1 MNAPGLAPGTC
12 RATRHGQAVGDLCR
26 IAGVQGVTVKEYPDP
41 LIQAMGLFNPML
53 RELPEVAY
61 QLKEPFVLDS
71 LAAQRTFAIA
81 PTPWD
86 DALRGVVAAY
96 R

>member
-1 MNAPGLAPGTC
+1 
-12 RATRHGQAVGDLCR
+12 
-26 IAGVQGVTVKEYPDP
+26 
-41 LIQAMGLFNPML
+41 
-53 RELPEVAY
+53 VAY

-71 LAAQRTFAIA
+71 LAAQRTFAMA

-86 DALRGVVAAY
+86 DVLRGAVAAY